1 MSAKEPNLQGL
12 SELDPA
18 LADIKRGQQIA
29 KANKNAVPPHVAEG
43 KMVSGALK
51 DAVESS
57 ITHGLGRKLKGWHL
71 VSPSGDADHVNV
83 IQTGSDANVLKL
95 KNLGATGSLS
105 FSLWVF

>member
-1 MSAKEPNLQGL
+1 MSREPNFDGL
-12 SELDPA
+12 SELDPD
-18 LADIKRGQQIA
+18 LADVKRAQQIA
-29 KANKNAVPPHVAEG
+29 RVNKNAVPQHIADG
-43 KMVSGALK
+43 KMVTGTLK
-51 DAVESS
+51 DAAETS

-95 KNLGATGSLS
+95 KNIGATGSLS